1 MHSFVDLLL
10 DFLDE
15 RHIPHMPLRAKGGQ
29 MVKKA
34 RKQIGVLVQVDLYNK
49 FKAKAAEKGLTL
61 TEALHQ
67 AMKDFIAKHGR

>member
-1 MHSFVDLLL
+1 
-10 DFLDE
+10 
-15 RHIPHMPLRAKGGQ
+15 

-34 RKQIGVLVQVDLYNK
+34 RKQIGVLVRVDLYSK

-67 AMKDFIAKHGR
+67 AMKDFIAKNGR